1 MNLPSSTS
9 DSSDAATSSPE
20 ICDGCGSRD
29 SWVLLPSRYRCI
41 IRFFC
46 THCLLREHPTSF
58 CPSCFAFYDSS
69 PPHHSRRVSC
79 SDCGSYTHIHCAGDA
94 NSSPYRCPPCRDP
107 DSFSFFR
114 PFIDAASG
122 VRCIDKS
129 LSGAFLCAAKIA
141 ASSMNKAV
149 NAVKCDAERRGKEA
163 AVARKRAREAMED
176 VIKLDKQAKSDA
188 QKVSVELYPNRD
200 QKPNMSPA
208 ASTNSVQLKKQ
219 NPSVQLAKV
228 KHER

>member
-9 DSSDAATSSPE
+9 ADTAANTPE

-29 SWVLLPSRYRCI
+29 SWVIHPARYRSTLC
-41 IRFFC
+41 FFC
-46 THCLLREHPTSF
+46 THCLLRKHPTSF

-69 PPHHSRRVSC
+69 PPHHFRRVSC
-79 SDCGSYTHIHCAGDA
+79 SDCGSYTHIHCAGAGDDA
-94 NSSPYRCPPCRDP
+94 NSPPYRCPPCRDP

-114 PFIDAASG
+114 PIIDAANG
-122 VRCIDKS
+122 VRCMDKS

-149 NAVKCDAERRGKEA
+149 YIAKCDAERKGKEA
-163 AVARKRAREAMED
+163 AVARKRAREALDD
-176 VIKLDKQAKSDA
+176 VIKLDKKAKSD
-188 QKVSVELYPNRD
+188 VELSANRD
-200 QKPNMSPA
+200 QKPNMSHA
-208 ASTNSVQLKKQ
+208 ASANSDQLKKQ
-219 NPSVQLAKV
+219 KNPSVQLAKV